1 MRGEALRFTNTLL
14 FALVCVLTLTGLQA
28 LFFNGPAWVMDVH
41 RVAGWSLLALLPT
54 KAVIIF
60 NSLRRGLDLRFKR
73 SVVVAASVLLA
84 GMALLVIGL
93 GLVWLWRI
101 GPELLWLWQTAV
113 AWHWMLA
120 LALLAPFAFHVWQ
133 RWPRPKRA
141 DLLSRRSALKLAG
154 FGLAGIAGW
163 LMAEAI
169 AQRRALSAAPR
180 RFTGSREAGSFT
192 GNAFPITNSVFETA
206 RPIDLAQ
213 WVLIVHGVGRSPLRL
228 TYSELL
234 ALPTTEK
241 IATLDCTNGWYSTQV
256 WRGVMLTD
264 VLQHGGR
271 TAPLRAVRLIG
282 NSGYWGLYTA
292 AEAQEILLATHVGGE
307 VLSHDHGFPVRAV
320 VPSRR
325 GWFWIKWLAT
335 LEAF

>member
-14 FALVCVLTLTGLQA
+14 FGLVGVLTITGLQA
-28 LFFNGPAWVMDVH
+28 LYFNGPAWVMDVH
-41 RVAGWSLLALLPT
+41 RAAGWSLFALLPF
-54 KAVIIF
+54 KAAIVY

-73 SVVVAASVLLA
+73 SVVVAVSVLLA
-84 GMALLVIGL
+84 GMALFVLGL
-93 GLVWLWRI
+93 GLAWLWRI

-163 LMAEAI
+163 LTAEVI
-169 AQRRALSAAPR
+169 AQGRALSAAPR

-192 GNAFPITNSVFETA
+192 GNAFPITSSVFETA
-206 RPIDLAQ
+206 PPIDPTQ
-213 WVLIVHGVGRSPLRL
+213 WALTVRGADRLTLRL
-228 TYSELL
+228 SYADFL
-234 ALPTTEK
+234 ALPTTE
-241 IATLDCTNGWYSTQV
+241 ITATLDCTNGWYSTQV
-256 WRGVMLTD
+256 WRGVMLSD
-264 VLQHGGR
+264 VLKQIAQ
-271 TAPLRAVRLIG
+271 TKSLRVIRLIG
-282 NSGYWGLYTA
+282 SSGYWGLYTA
-292 AEAQEILLATHVGGE
+292 EEAREILLATHVGGE
-307 VLSHDHGFPVRAV
+307 VLSHGHGFPVRAV

-325 GWFWIKWLAT
+325 GWFWVKWLAAV
-335 LEAF
+335 EIF